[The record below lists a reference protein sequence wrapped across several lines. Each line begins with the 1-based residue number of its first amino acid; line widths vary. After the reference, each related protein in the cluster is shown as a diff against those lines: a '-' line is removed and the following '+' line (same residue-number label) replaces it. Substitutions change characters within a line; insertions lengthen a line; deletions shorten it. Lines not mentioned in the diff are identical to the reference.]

1 MSILAAVTDSLCK
14 WKCKAYYLRQF
25 SEHFVIV
32 SPVSHYL
39 QSIWRQEG
47 GMRPESIIEII

>member
-14 WKCKAYYLRQF
+14 WKWEAYYLRQF

-32 SPVSHYL
+32 STVSHYL